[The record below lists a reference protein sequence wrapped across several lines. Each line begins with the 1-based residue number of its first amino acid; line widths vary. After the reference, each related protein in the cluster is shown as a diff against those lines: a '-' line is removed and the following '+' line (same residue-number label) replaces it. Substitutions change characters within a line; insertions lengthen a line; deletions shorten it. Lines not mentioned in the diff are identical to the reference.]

1 MTIKKTIN
9 SASDVDNNCRVTS
22 IKHLGTC
29 DPHRI
34 MPEHAP
40 LSMSGQSDSIA
51 SSQQERSRAFE
62 PSDLATANDEAPL
75 RLNPGFTQRTTVL
88 EILNARQPPSC
99 DACRTRKLGCS
110 GRPSSIEITTEGL
123 AASPCNHCRE
133 WNLECSYT
141 YKRKRRGRKNKAVE
155 QLAVQQKAR
164 KLSQATRPSATT
176 QLDDQAGDARDHAE
190 SSGVGYPIDHNLS
203 TQYNSVSV
211 VGPSSNIGTCHQRQ
225 PNLPSHV
232 QARADRPIP
241 WYSHPSVPSQSAIL
255 GDIGLNRSTL
265 TSDDRGTNSHIQQP
279 AVHLSIDH
287 HENIAEAHIT
297 PPDVGASPYHG
308 VSPSTTLSNV
318 SLPIST
324 NIESVLPR
332 HLALHIISLY
342 FEHVYCIIPV
352 IHYPSF
358 EKDLSAYEELRR
370 PTFFALIMSII
381 AATLIHLPKSYFPI
395 PAHKVRSLS
404 DRCLK
409 ACCAVTKSEMDNCD
423 VDLICIKYFL
433 FVVHNKHG
441 NIGLEASTFGE
452 AQYLAVTMGLH
463 REDTYCDLDPINA
476 ERGRRVWFL
485 IYNADKFEAVSRQ
498 KPVLLRVDE
507 FMGPESTEF
516 PAEVDDE
523 SITSEGILPSRTP
536 APLIAGFNTLTRIV
550 TVLGDI
556 LISERDLRRQQITDP
571 ENLLSALRE
580 MRKLGQRIRY
590 ISDTLPRPFQ
600 LEADQGNSLP
610 EPGWEDAVRGEL
622 DMFFSD
628 PLPPETA
635 KDGYLVLKGNIHVTL
650 AMTRLRLIL
659 LRENL
664 LNCSGQ
670 PGTSSRNAA
679 ELVAAD
685 IGENTV
691 NWRQSVY
698 QDLYNVVHCLPIRA
712 LAANGPSLV
721 TKIRVVA
728 VTLLDTL
735 QAQDEAIDPNIQG
748 MTTYLL
754 SRYFK
759 NMAQIS

>member
-1 MTIKKTIN
+1 
-9 SASDVDNNCRVTS
+9 
-22 IKHLGTC
+22 
-29 DPHRI
+29 
-34 MPEHAP
+34 MPRHVSS
-40 LSMSGQSDSIA
+40 SMSSQS
-51 SSQQERSRAFE
+51 SSTVFQQERSQASE
-62 PSDLATANDEAPL
+62 PSDLATADDEAPL
-75 RLNPGFTQRTTVL
+75 RLNRGFAQRTTVL
-88 EILNARQPPSC
+88 QIVNARQPPSC
-99 DACRTRKLGCS
+99 DACRTRKLRCS
-110 GRPSSIEITTEGL
+110 GRPTSIEITAEGL
-123 AASPCNHCRE
+123 ATSPCNHCRE
-133 WNLECSYT
+133 WDLDCSYT
-141 YKRKRRGRKNKAVE
+141 YQRKRRGRKNKAVE

-164 KLSQATRPSATT
+164 KISQATRPSATT
-176 QLDDQAGDARDHAE
+176 QFDDQAGDARNHAE
-190 SSGVGYPIDHNLS
+190 SSGVGYPVDHNLS

-211 VGPSSNIGTCHQRQ
+211 LGPSSNIDTSHQRQ
-225 PNLPSHV
+225 PNLPSPV
-232 QARADRPIP
+232 QVRAGGPIP
-241 WYSHPSVPSQSAIL
+241 WYSHPSAPTQSAVL
-255 GDIGLNRSTL
+255 QDTGLNGSTS
-265 TSDDRGTNSHIQQP
+265 TSGAPDTNSHIQQP
-279 AVHLSIDH
+279 TVHPSVDH
-287 HENIAEAHIT
+287 HENIAEAHTTVT
-297 PPDVGASPYHG
+297 PSDVNASPYHG

-332 HLALHIISLY
+332 HLALHVISLY

-352 IHYPSF
+352 IHRPSF
-358 EKDLSAYEELRR
+358 EKDLSAHEELRR
-370 PTFFALIMSII
+370 PTFFALIMSVI

-395 PAHKVRSLS
+395 PAHKVRPLS

-409 ACCAVTKSEMDNCD
+409 ACCAVTKSEMDNYN

-441 NIGLEASTFGE
+441 NIGLEASAFGE

-498 KPVLLRVDE
+498 KPVLLRMDE
-507 FMGPESTEF
+507 FMGLESTEF

-523 SITSEGILPSRTP
+523 SITLEGILPSRTP

-550 TVLGDI
+550 TILGDI
-556 LISERDLRRQQITDP
+556 LISERDLRRQQTTDP
-571 ENLLSALRE
+571 EDLLSALRE
-580 MRKLGQRIRY
+580 MRKLGQKIRY

-600 LEADQGNSLP
+600 LEVDQGSSLP

-635 KDGYLVLKGNIHVTL
+635 KDCYLVLKGNIQVTL

-685 IGENTV
+685 IGENIV

-735 QAQDEAIDPNIQG
+735 QPQNEAIDPNIQG
-748 MTTYLL
+748 MATYLL

-759 NMAQIS
+759 NKAQIQAIGDSDAY